1 MVDPVFPIEGVIRR
15 YEWGSRTA
23 IQELLGLEPDGRPA
37 AELWFG
43 AHAGDPS
50 PALGTTLDQLISAD
64 ADALLGAAVVQQWGE
79 RLPFL
84 LKVLAAETALSMQV
98 HPNRAQARV
107 GYEAEE
113 AARPSVRSYTDPN
126 PKPELLCALT
136 SFEALCGF
144 RPVVE
149 TLAVLDDLAVPE
161 LGFLADTLRQPDGL
175 RAAFTALLRHDDPA
189 ALAAAA
195 AAHATEDGPLRA
207 MWIAAHDFP
216 GDIGVVLTLL
226 LNYVR
231 LAPGEA
237 IYLAAGNVH
246 SYLRGMGVEIM
257 ANSDNVLRCGL
268 TPKHV
273 DVSELLKITDF
284 TELAEPRWPARD
296 GVFRVP
302 VPEFALRPVHDVAE
316 LGGEGPRI
324 VLCTEGTASVGELVI
339 GAGHAALV
347 VAGEPVT
354 VRTDGAAFV
363 ASIG

>member
-1 MVDPVFPIEGVIRR
+1 MVDPIFPIEGVIRP
-15 YEWGSRTA
+15 YEWGSRSA
-23 IQELLGLEPDGRPA
+23 IQQLLDLEPDGRPA

-43 AHAGDPS
+43 AHSGDPS
-50 PALGTTLDQLISAD
+50 PALGTTLDRLISAD
-64 ADALLGAAVVQQWGE
+64 AEALLGPTVVQQWGE

-84 LKVLAAETALSMQV
+84 LKVLAAESSLSMQV
-98 HPNRAQARV
+98 HPNREQARA

-113 AARPSVRSYTDPN
+113 AAQPSVRNYADPN

-136 SFEALCGF
+136 SFEAVCGF

-149 TLAVLDDLAVPE
+149 TLSVLDDLAVPE
-161 LGFLADTLRQPDGL
+161 LAFLTDILRRPDGL

-189 ALAAAA
+189 ALAEAVAAR
-195 AAHATEDGPLRA
+195 ATEDGPLRA
-207 MWIAAHDFP
+207 TWIAAHDFP

-268 TPKHV
+268 TPKHI
-273 DVSELLKITDF
+273 DVAELLKVTDF
-284 TELAEPRWPARD
+284 SELADPRWRARD

-302 VPEFALRPVHDVAE
+302 VPEFALRPVDDVAE
-316 LGGEGPRI
+316 VGGEGPRV
-324 VLCTEGTASVGELVI
+324 VLCTQGTTSVGELVI
-339 GAGHAALV
+339 GPGHAAFV

-354 VRTDGAAFV
+354 VRTDGAAFI

>member
-1 MVDPVFPIEGVIRR
+1 MVDPIFPIEGAIRP
-15 YEWGSRTA
+15 YEWGSRSA
-23 IQELLGLEPDGRPA
+23 IQQLLGLEPDGRPA

-50 PALGTTLDQLISAD
+50 PALGTTLDRLISAH
-64 ADALLGAAVVQQWGE
+64 AEALLGAAVVAHWGE

-84 LKVLAAETALSMQV
+84 LKVLAADKALSMQV
-98 HPNRAQARV
+98 HPNREQARA
-107 GYEAEE
+107 GYDAEE
-113 AARPSVRSYTDPN
+113 AAQPSVRNYADPN

-136 SFEALCGF
+136 PFEALCGF
-144 RPVVE
+144 RPVAE
-149 TLAVLDDLAVPE
+149 TLAVLDDLAVTE
-161 LGFLADTLRQPDGL
+161 LAFLADTLRQPDGL
-175 RAAFTALLRHDDPA
+175 RSAFTILLRHDDPA
-189 ALAAAA
+189 TLAAAVA
-195 AAHATEDGPLRA
+195 ARATADGPLRA
-207 MWIAAHDFP
+207 TWIAAHDFP

-231 LAPGEA
+231 LDPGEA

-268 TPKHV
+268 TPKHI

-284 TELAEPRWPARD
+284 TELAEPRWPAHD

-302 VPEFALRPVHDVAE
+302 VPEFALRPVHGVAE
-316 LGGEGPRI
+316 VGGEGPRI
-324 VLCTEGTASVGELVI
+324 VLCTQGTASVGELAI
-339 GAGHAALV
+339 GPGHAAFLA
-347 VAGEPVT
+347 AGEAVA
-354 VRTDGAAFV
+354 VRTDGMAFV